1 MSNKLRFNL
10 FDRVKTADPR
20 AAVFAVGVTIERPDD
35 ERGDSVNQL
44 MIGGR
49 FDALS
54 EAFEARSAK
63 SVAAAESAENA
74 DIAVSQAAQDVP
86 VTEPVAVAA

>member
-10 FDRVKTADPR
+10 FDRVATADPK
-20 AAVFAVGVTIERPDD
+20 AAVFALGVTIQRPDD
-35 ERGDSVNQL
+35 ARGDSVNQL
-44 MIGGR
+44 MLGGR
-49 FDALS
+49 FDALT
-54 EAFEARSAK
+54 EALEARRAK

-86 VTEPVAVAA
+86 VTQPVAA